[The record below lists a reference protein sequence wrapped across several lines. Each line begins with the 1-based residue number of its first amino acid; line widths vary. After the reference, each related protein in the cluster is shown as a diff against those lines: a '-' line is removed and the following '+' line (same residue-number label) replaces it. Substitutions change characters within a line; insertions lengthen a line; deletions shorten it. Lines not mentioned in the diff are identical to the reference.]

1 MPNVAFHAVSAA
13 VMTIQINPTDDAYVK
28 DTAPDSNY
36 GSYGSLYVGTYYMD
50 NADERAYLKFD
61 LSGIPDNA
69 VIVSAVLRAYTYSG
83 AHSTPVN
90 ISAYAVSDD
99 SWTEDSITWNTK
111 PSAGELLDKD
121 LVDTDGYHWSVWNVT
136 DFVKAEFSGDK
147 VASFVLISDVEGKV
161 TESISYN
168 SKESKYG
175 NHPYLEVVYYVP
187 EGPQYQSIREIRENW
202 EEDKYVVTSGVV
214 IGTRNTGFFIQN
226 GTEPNSGI
234 YVYTGSTP
242 SVQVGDVVQVNGTTA
257 AYKGLYEISNPS
269 YKVVGTSGL
278 PEPVVIE
285 VTNMSDAYQ
294 SMRVRLEWVR
304 ITEVDGKSITIADD
318 TGSLT
323 LYDYYG
329 IMDVTAGNI
338 LKYVEGIGYKYDV
351 IEVYPTD
358 YELYIPSIHISDVV
372 KPDRAV
378 RGISMNFEV
387 TVTNN
392 GERGDNVTFV
402 VYANGMEIK
411 NITRWIESGGSIKE
425 SFIYTPRDLGELR
438 IDIQILTADWGI
450 TDERIYDYKVVPNP
464 NTVSY
469 GLTMYYSRQY
479 DSRLSDLENLYENFT
494 NTVSE
499 LVSYGVS
506 FDSDVAD
513 KINWVNDS
521 MSEVME
527 EYSLYEQFKNRADK
541 TGFYLPAMIHLRKAL
556 FLGEDVKEEIQF
568 LLPHLQRALEEIKAA
583 QQMQEPG
590 NETETGAIPG
600 NETAGVPTNTTQN
613 ASQQT
618 PAMNITITIPKVL
631 IDASHGQ
638 YYINEAGVSYLVD
651 KIQSELG
658 WEVEINQLPLT
669 YDLLKEYDVV
679 ILTDPKDD
687 FTPAEIESIKKY
699 VENGGG
705 LLIAGEWY
713 KYANV
718 ENFNEIVGDY
728 GITFNPDELMDDD
741 QNSGRPYYPFVGIYN
756 KAHPVM
762 KFVPDDWTMYYNG
775 NTLTIGGT
783 AVWLIKGYDTSY
795 SVDADGKV
803 VRIKGTNPVIAAA
816 VDLGTGRIVAYGSS
830 KALSDSY
837 NFKYIKSNWP
847 FIKGALLWLAHQ
859 E

>member
-1 MPNVAFHAVSAA
+1 MS
-13 VMTIQINPTDDAYVK
+13 PTDDAYVNDASP
-28 DTAPDSNY
+28 DTNY
-36 GSYGSLYVGTYYMD
+36 GTESRLYVGTYYSD
-50 NADERAYLKFD
+50 GSNYRSYLKFD
-61 LSGIPDNA
+61 LSGLPEGA
-69 VIVSAVLRAYTYSG
+69 VITSARLYVYTYYG
-83 AHSTPVN
+83 AYGTPVN
-90 ISAYAVSDD
+90 ISVCSVDDD
-99 SWTEDSITWNTK
+99 SWSETSITWNTK
-111 PSAGELLDKD
+111 PNPGTLLDKD
-121 LVDTDGYHWSVWNVT
+121 LVGTDGKHWSVWDVT
-136 DFVKAEFSGDK
+136 SFVQSEFNSDK
-147 VASFVLISDVEGKV
+147 IVSFVLMSDAEGDL
-161 TESISYN
+161 TERITYN
-168 SKESKYG
+168 SKETTYSTK
-175 NHPYLEVVYYVP
+175 PYLEITYEVSEIPTVSIQEIQGEASSSPYAGQVVKTT
-187 EGPQYQSIREIRENW
+187 G
-202 EEDKYVVTSGVV
+202 VVTFVASY
-214 IGTRNTGFFIQN
+214 GFAIQN
-226 GTEPNSGI
+226 GSGPWSGVW
-234 YVYTGSTP
+234 VYTRSTP
-242 SVQVGDVVQVNGTTA
+242 SVNVGDYVSVQAMVKEYDDFTEINYADTSSDQRAIEVLGTA
-257 AYKGLYEISNPS
+257 EVPD
-269 YKVVGTSGL
+269 
-278 PEPVVIE
+278 PVVLPTGNVSQEQWESVLVE
-285 VTNMSDAYQ
+285 VRDV
-294 SMRVRLEWVR
+294 RVINPDLGHGEWEVDDGTGPVR
-304 ITEVDGKSITIADD
+304 IDD
-318 TGSLT
+318 K
-323 LYDYYG
+323 LYDYSPG
-329 IMDVTAGNI
+329 HRS
-338 LKYVEGIGYKYDV
+338 KYVYIRGIVWYSYGNFKIEPRDSGD
-351 IEVYPTD
+351 IEVY
-358 YELYIPSIHISDVV
+358 
-372 KPDRAV
+372 K
-378 RGISMNFEV
+378 
-387 TVTNN
+387 
-392 GERGDNVTFV
+392 
-402 VYANGMEIK
+402 
-411 NITRWIESGGSIKE
+411 
-425 SFIYTPRDLGELR
+425 
-438 IDIQILTADWGI
+438 
-450 TDERIYDYKVVPNP
+450 PNP
-464 NTVSY
+464 NAISY

-521 MSEVME
+521 MSKVME

-590 NETETGAIPG
+590 NETETGAIPD

-741 QNSGRPYYPFVGIYN
+741 QNSGRPYYPFVGVYN

>member
-1 MPNVAFHAVSAA
+1 
-13 VMTIQINPTDDAYVK
+13 MTGTVKEFNGLTEIN
-28 DTAPDSNY
+28 
-36 GSYGSLYVGTYYMD
+36 
-50 NADERAYLKFD
+50 AYLD
-61 LSGIPDNA
+61 DIESLGTADVPEP
-69 VIVSAVLRAYTYSG
+69 VVLRTGEASQEQWESVLAKVENVVVTNPDLGYGEWEVDDGSGPVRIDDLMYRYTPEADQNIAYIIG
-83 AHSTPVN
+83 
-90 ISAYAVSDD
+90 
-99 SWTEDSITWNTK
+99 
-111 PSAGELLDKD
+111 
-121 LVDTDGYHWSVWNVT
+121 
-136 DFVKAEFSGDK
+136 
-147 VASFVLISDVEGKV
+147 
-161 TESISYN
+161 
-168 SKESKYG
+168 
-175 NHPYLEVVYYVP
+175 VVYYSYGDFKIEP
-187 EGPQYQSIREIRENW
+187 RDADDIGIEIDLYQSIREIRENW
-202 EEDKYVVTSGVV
+202 EEDKYVVTSGIV
-214 IGTRNTGFFIQN
+214 IGTRSTGFFIQN

-234 YVYTGSTP
+234 YVYTGGTP

-257 AYKGLYEISNPS
+257 AYMGLYEIKNPT
-269 YKVVGTSGL
+269 YRVVGTSGL

-411 NITRWIESGGSIKE
+411 NITRWIESGGSIEE
-425 SFIYTPRDLGELR
+425 SFVYTPRDLGELR

-469 GLTMYYSRQY
+469 GLTVYYNRQY

-583 QQMQEPG
+583 QQMQEPE

-669 YDLLKEYDVV
+669 YDLLEEYDVV

-687 FTPAEIESIKKY
+687 FTPAEIESLKKY

-705 LLIAGEWY
+705 LFIAGEWY

-775 NTLTIGGT
+775 DTLTISGN

-795 SVDADGKV
+795 SIDADGKV

-837 NFKYIKSNWP
+837 DFKYIKSSWP
-847 FIKGALLWLAHQ
+847 FIKGALLWLVHQ